1 MSTGIIILLIA
12 FILFGV
18 LAFRQLNA
26 LILAPIVTI
35 FVLVCFGMPI
45 LGNLAWPTSAINMEG
60 AVEATKAAAEA
71 GKASTTFYFGE
82 GLIGAFMPN
91 ASKYVTQYFLV
102 FFVGALFGAVYQF
115 TGAAKSIAKWM
126 ANACHGHFVA
136 GIIMTITGILTYGGI
151 SGFVVFFVIYPIA
164 LHVFREAGVTR
175 RLIPGAIS
183 AGTWTWSM
191 YGPGTPAIQNV
202 IPVRELGTTPT
213 AAFLP
218 SVIITVLSYLLI
230 FGWLE
235 YRTAS
240 FKKRGI
246 PFEDDAIRVKLTE
259 EELRSEDKDEDLPN
273 VCLSF
278 VPIFLI
284 LFFFNARLFPNAAGT
299 RSGLPVETAVFIG
312 VVTATVLMWKRVAGG
327 INGWIKVFNKGA
339 ADSGV
344 AILNTAIVVGFG
356 GVVQQTQ
363 GFKDLIAALQTL
375 DMPPLYFVFITVAVA
390 AGACGS
396 ASGGLGV
403 AFNALKDTYIKIGA
417 QLPYVHRI
425 AAIASGTLDSL
436 PHQGAQIT
444 LLGICKLNHKEGY
457 WDIFITQIV
466 IPVIAGIVFIWLG
479 QLGM

>member
-1 MSTGIIILLIA
+1 MDTGILILLIA

-18 LAFRQLNA
+18 LAFKQLNA
-26 LILAPIVTI
+26 LILAPIVTL
-35 FVLVCFGMPI
+35 FVLVCFNMPY
-45 LGNLAWPTSAINMEG
+45 LGTLTWPSSAQWD
-60 AVEATKAAAEA
+60 
-71 GKASTTFYFGE
+71 FGT

-91 ASKYVTQYFLV
+91 AAKYVAQYFLV

-126 ANACHGHFVA
+126 ASKCHGHFVA

-175 RLIPGAIS
+175 RIIPGAIS

-213 AAFLP
+213 AAFVP
-218 SVIITVLSYLLI
+218 SVIITVLSYVLI
-230 FGWLE
+230 FAWLE
-235 YRTAS
+235 YRTYS
-240 FKKRGI
+240 FKRRGV
-246 PFEDDAIRVKLTE
+246 PFEDDAIRIKLSE

-273 VCLSF
+273 VWLSF
-278 VPIFLI
+278 IPILLI
-284 LFFFNARLFPNAAGT
+284 LFLFNAPLFPNVKGEY
-299 RSGLPVETAVFIG
+299 RGLPVEIAVLSGVALATA
-312 VVTATVLMWKRVAGG
+312 LMWNRVKDGL
-327 INGWIKVFNKGA
+327 NGWIKVFNKGA

-363 GFKDLIAALQTL
+363 GFKDLIAWLQTL
-375 DMPPLYFVFITVAVA
+375 QMDPLYFAFFTVAVA

-403 AFNALKDTYIKIGA
+403 AFNALKDTYIKMGA

-466 IPVIAGIVFIWLG
+466 IPVIAGVVFITLG
-479 QLGM
+479 QMGF

>member
-1 MSTGIIILLIA
+1 MNTGILILLLT
-12 FILFGV
+12 FVLFGV
-18 LAFRQLNA
+18 LAFKQLNA

-45 LGNLAWPTSAINMEG
+45 LGSLSWPTSAINVEG
-60 AVEATKAAAEA
+60 AVEATEA
-71 GKASTTFYFGE
+71 GNASSTFYFGD

-91 ASKYVTQYFLV
+91 AAKYVTQYFLVFFV

-126 ANACHGHFVA
+126 TGMCSGHFVA
-136 GIIMTITGILTYGGI
+136 GIIMTITGVLTYGGI

-164 LHVFREAGVTR
+164 LHVFREAGVSR

-191 YGPGTPAIQNV
+191 YGPGSPAIQNV
-202 IPVRELGTTPT
+202 IPVTNLGTTPM
-213 AAFLP
+213 AAPIP
-218 SVIITVLSYLLI
+218 SVIITVLTYMLI

-240 FKKRGI
+240 FKKRCF

-259 EELRSEDKDEDLPN
+259 EELRSEEKDEDLPN
-273 VCLSF
+273 VWLSLF
-278 VPIFLI
+278 PMALI
-284 LFFFNARLFPNAAGT
+284 LFLFNAPIFKNAQGVRA
-299 RSGLPVETAVFIG
+299 GLPVEVAVFAG
-312 VVTATVLMWKRVAGG
+312 VVFATATMWKRVNDG
-327 INGWIKVFNKGA
+327 INGWVRVFNKGA

-363 GFKDLIAALQTL
+363 GFKDLITWLQSIQM
-375 DMPPLYFVFITVAVA
+375 DPLYFVFFTVAVA

-403 AFNALKDTYIKIGA
+403 AFNALKNTYIEMGA

-425 AAIASGTLDSL
+425 AAIAWHPGQPSPPGRTDHLVGHL
-436 PHQGAQIT
+436 QVEPQRG
-444 LLGICKLNHKEGY
+444 LLGHLHHPNYHPHHRGRRVY
-457 WDIFITQIV
+457 LAGPDRAV
-466 IPVIAGIVFIWLG
+466 I
-479 QLGM
+479 

>member
-1 MSTGIIILLIA
+1 MNTGILVLLIA

-18 LAFRQLNA
+18 LAFKQLNA

-45 LGNLAWPTSAINMEG
+45 LGNLSWPTSAIDVPD
-60 AVEATKAAAEA
+60 AVNAAKTAAEM
-71 GKASTTFYFGE
+71 GVASAKYYFGD

-91 ASKYVTQYFLV
+91 AAKYVAQYFLV

-115 TGAAKSIAKWM
+115 TGAAKAIARWM
-126 ANACHGHFVA
+126 AGACRGHFVA

-164 LHVFREAGVTR
+164 LHVFREAGVSR
-175 RLIPGAIS
+175 RIIPGAIS

-191 YGPGTPAIQNV
+191 YGPGSPAIQNV
-202 IPVRELGTTPT
+202 IPVTELGTTPT
-213 AAFLP
+213 AAFAP
-218 SVIITVLSYLLI
+218 SVIITVLTYVLI
-230 FGWLE
+230 FAWLE
-235 YRTAS
+235 YRTYS
-240 FKKRGI
+240 FKKRGF

-259 EELRSEDKDEDLPN
+259 EELRSEEKDEDLPN
-273 VCLSF
+273 VGLAF
-278 VPIFLI
+278 IPIALI
-284 LFFFNARLFPNAAGT
+284 LFLFNAPLFDG
-299 RSGLPVETAVFIG
+299 RGLRVEVAVFIG
-312 VVTATVLMWKRVAGG
+312 VAVATGLFWKRVKDG

-363 GFKDLIAALQTL
+363 GFKDLITWLQTIQ
-375 DMPPLYFVFITVAVA
+375 MNPLYFVFFTVAIA

-403 AFNALKDTYIKIGA
+403 AFNALKNTYVQMGA

-457 WDIFITQIV
+457 WDIFITQLV
-466 IPVIAGIVFIWLG
+466 IPIIAGFVFIWLG
-479 QLGM
+479 QMGM

>member
-1 MSTGIIILLIA
+1 MNTGILVLLIA

-18 LAFRQLNA
+18 LAFKQLNA
-26 LILAPIVTI
+26 LILAPIVTM
-35 FVLVCFGMPI
+35 FVLICFDMPY
-45 LGNLAWPTSAINMEG
+45 LGTLRWP
-60 AVEATKAAAEA
+60 
-71 GKASTTFYFGE
+71 STAQWDFGT

-91 ASKYVTQYFLV
+91 ATKYVTQYFLV

-126 ANACHGHFVA
+126 AGKCHGKYVA

-164 LHVFREAGVTR
+164 LHVFREANITR

-183 AGTWTWSM
+183 AGCWTWSM
-191 YGPGTPAIQNV
+191 YGPATPAIQNV
-202 IPVRELGTTPT
+202 IPVRELGTLPT
-213 AAFLP
+213 AAFVP
-218 SVIITVLSYLLI
+218 SLIITVLSYVLI
-230 FGWLE
+230 FWWLE
-235 YRTAS
+235 YRTAA
-240 FKKRGI
+240 FKKKNI
-246 PFEDDAIRVKLTE
+246 LFDDLSLRTQLTE

-273 VCLSF
+273 VWISF
-278 VPIFLI
+278 IPIALI
-284 LFFFNARLFPNAAGT
+284 LFFFNAPLLPNPDPTSPVARVGF
-299 RSGLPVETAVFIG
+299 PVEIAVFLG
-312 VVTATVLMWKRVAGG
+312 VAVATVLMYKRIAGG

-363 GFKDLIAALQTL
+363 GFKDLIAALQTF
-375 DMPPLYFVFITVAVA
+375 DMSPLYFVFFTVAVA

-403 AFNALKDTYIKIGA
+403 SFNALKDTYIALGV

-436 PHQGAQIT
+436 PHQGAQIN
-444 LLGICKLNHKEGY
+444 LLGICKLTHREAY
-457 WDIFITQIV
+457 WDIFVTQLV
-466 IPVIAGIVFIWLG
+466 IPIIAGFVF
-479 QLGM
+479 

>member
-1 MSTGIIILLIA
+1 
-12 FILFGV
+12 
-18 LAFRQLNA
+18 
-26 LILAPIVTI
+26 
-35 FVLVCFGMPI
+35 
-45 LGNLAWPTSAINMEG
+45 
-60 AVEATKAAAEA
+60 
-71 GKASTTFYFGE
+71 
-82 GLIGAFMPN
+82 
-91 ASKYVTQYFLV
+91 
-102 FFVGALFGAVYQF
+102 
-115 TGAAKSIAKWM
+115 
-126 ANACHGHFVA
+126 
-136 GIIMTITGILTYGGI
+136 MTITGILTYGGI

-164 LHVFREAGVTR
+164 LHVFREAGVSR
-175 RLIPGAIS
+175 RIIPGAIS

-218 SVIITVLSYLLI
+218 SAIITILTYFMI

-240 FKKRGI
+240 FKRRGF

-259 EELRSEDKDEDLPN
+259 EELQSEDKDEDLPN
-273 VCLSF
+273 VFLAF
-278 VPIFLI
+278 IPIAVILI
-284 LFFFNARLFPNAAGT
+284 FFNIPLFPGANGLV
-299 RSGLPVETAVFIG
+299 RLPVESAVFLG
-312 VVTATVLMWKRVAGG
+312 VALATILFYNRVAGG
-327 INGWIKVFNKGA
+327 ITAWIRVFNKGA

-363 GFKDLIAALQTL
+363 GFADLIAWLRTIQ
-375 DMPPLYFVFITVAVA
+375 MHPLTFVFFTVAVA

-403 AFNALKDTYIKIGA
+403 AFNALKETYIQIGA

-444 LLGICKLNHKEGY
+444 LLGICKLNHKEAY
-457 WDIFITQIV
+457 WDIFITQLA
-466 IPVIAGIVFIWLG
+466 IPIIAGFVFIFLAQIG
-479 QLGM
+479 L

>member
-1 MSTGIIILLIA
+1 MDTGILILLIA

-26 LILAPIVTI
+26 LILAPIVTV
-35 FVLVCFGMPI
+35 FVLLCFGMPV
-45 LGNLAWPTSAINMEG
+45 LGTLRWPSSAEW
-60 AVEATKAAAEA
+60 
-71 GKASTTFYFGE
+71 TFGD

-91 ASKYVTQYFLV
+91 AAKYVTQYFLV

-115 TGAAKSIAKWM
+115 TGAAKAIAKWM
-126 ANACHGHFVA
+126 ASKSNGRYVA

-164 LHVFREAGVTR
+164 LHVFREAGVSR

-213 AAFLP
+213 AAFFP
-218 SVIITVLSYLLI
+218 SLLITILSYVLI

-235 YRTAS
+235 YRSAS
-240 FKKRGI
+240 LKRRGYS
-246 PFEDDAIRVKLTE
+246 FEDGAIRTKLTE
-259 EELRSEDKDEDLPN
+259 EELRSDEKDEDLPN
-273 VCLSF
+273 VWLSF
-278 VPIFLI
+278 VPIALI
-284 LFFFNARLFPNAAGT
+284 LIFFNIPIASLR
-299 RSGLPVETAVFIG
+299 LPVESAVFLG
-312 VVTATVLMWKRVAGG
+312 VVTAVLLMYNRVAGG
-327 INGWIKVFNKGA
+327 LNAWIRVFNKGA

-363 GFKDLIAALQTL
+363 GFKDLIAWLQTIE
-375 DMPPLYFVFITVAVA
+375 MNPLFFVFFTVAVA

-403 AFNALKDTYIKIGA
+403 AFNALKDLYVKLGA
-417 QLPYVHRI
+417 QLPHVHRI

-444 LLGICKLNHKEGY
+444 LLAICKLTHKEAY
-457 WDIFITQIV
+457 WDIFVTQII
-466 IPVIAGIVFIWLG
+466 IPIIAGVAFIFIV
-479 QLGM
+479 QMGM

>member
-1 MSTGIIILLIA
+1 MNTGILVLLIA

-18 LAFRQLNA
+18 LAFKQLNA
-26 LILAPIVTI
+26 LILAPIVTM
-35 FVLVCFGMPI
+35 FVLICFDMPY
-45 LGNLAWPTSAINMEG
+45 LGTLSWP
-60 AVEATKAAAEA
+60 
-71 GKASTTFYFGE
+71 STAQWDFGT

-91 ASKYVTQYFLV
+91 ATKYVTQYFLV

-126 ANACHGHFVA
+126 AGKCHGKYVA

-164 LHVFREAGVTR
+164 LHVFREANITR

-183 AGTWTWSM
+183 AGCWTWSM
-191 YGPGTPAIQNV
+191 YGPATPAIQNV

-218 SVIITVLSYLLI
+218 SLIITVLTYVLI

-235 YRTAS
+235 YRTAF
-240 FKKRGI
+240 FKKKNI
-246 PFEDDAIRVKLTE
+246 LFDDPSLRTQLTE

-273 VCLSF
+273 VWISF
-278 VPIFLI
+278 IPIVLI
-284 LFFFNARLFPNAAGT
+284 LFFFNVPLFPDAQGVRA
-299 RSGLPVETAVFIG
+299 GLPVETAVFIG
-312 VVTATVLMWKRVAGG
+312 VAVATVLMYKRIAGG

-363 GFKDLIAALQTL
+363 GFKDLIAALQTF
-375 DMPPLYFVFITVAVA
+375 DMSPLYFVFFTVAIA

-403 AFNALKDTYIKIGA
+403 SFNALKDTYIALGV

-436 PHQGAQIT
+436 PHQGAQIN
-444 LLGICKLNHKEGY
+444 LLGICKLTHKEAY
-457 WDIFITQIV
+457 WDIFITQLV
-466 IPVIAGIVFIWLG
+466 IPIIAGFVFIWLAMAG
-479 QLGM
+479 L

>member
-1 MSTGIIILLIA
+1 MDTGIMILVIA
-12 FILFGV
+12 FFLFAI

-45 LGNLAWPTSAINMEG
+45 LGTLRWPEPSQWD
-60 AVEATKAAAEA
+60 
-71 GKASTTFYFGE
+71 FGT

-115 TGAAKSIAKWM
+115 TGAAKAIAKWM
-126 ANACHGHFVA
+126 AGMCRGHYVA
-136 GIIMTITGILTYGGI
+136 GIIMTITGFLTYGGI

-191 YGPGTPAIQNV
+191 YGPGTPAIQNI
-202 IPVRELGTTPT
+202 IPMRYLETTPT

-218 SVIITVLSYLLI
+218 SIIITILTYFLI

-235 YRTAS
+235 WRTAS
-240 FKKRGI
+240 FKKRGF
-246 PFEDDAIRVKLTE
+246 PFEDDALRTKLTA
-259 EELRSEDKDEDLPN
+259 EELRSEEKDEDLPN
-273 VCLSF
+273 VYLAL
-278 VPIFLI
+278 VPIALI
-284 LFFFNARLFPNAAGT
+284 LITFNVPLPWPWLEGYAR
-299 RSGLPVETAVFIG
+299 LPVETSVFFGIVVAVILFHN
-312 VVTATVLMWKRVAGG
+312 RVPGG
-327 INGWIKVFNKGA
+327 ITEWTKVFNKGA

-356 GVVQQTQ
+356 GVVMQTQ
-363 GFKDLIAALQTL
+363 GFKDLIAWLQTIQ
-375 DMPPLYFVFITVAVA
+375 MHPLTFVFFTVAVA

-403 AFNALKDTYIKIGA
+403 AFNALKDTYAALGV
-417 QLPYVHRI
+417 QFPYVHRI
-425 AAIASGTLDSL
+425 ASIASGTLDSL

-444 LLGICKLNHKEGY
+444 LLGICKLNHREAY

-466 IPVIAGIVFIWLG
+466 IPVIAGFAFIALA
-479 QLGM
+479 QMGM

>member
-1 MSTGIIILLIA
+1 MDANISMLILLGA
-12 FILFGV
+12 LILFAV
-18 LAFRQLNA
+18 LAFKQLNA
-26 LILAPIVTI
+26 LILAPVVTI
-35 FVLVCFGMPI
+35 FVLVCFDMPI
-45 LGNLAWPTSAINMEG
+45 LGTLRWP
-60 AVEATKAAAEA
+60 
-71 GKASTTFYFGE
+71 STTQWDFGT

-115 TGAAKSIAKWM
+115 TGAARAIAKWM
-126 ANACHGHFVA
+126 ADKCHGKYVA

-151 SGFVVFFVIYPIA
+151 SGFVVFFVIYPIT
-164 LHVFREAGVTR
+164 LHVFKEAGVTR

-202 IPVRELGTTPT
+202 IPVVELGTTPT
-213 AAFLP
+213 AAFIP
-218 SVIITVLSYLLI
+218 SVLITVLSYLLI

-246 PFEDDAIRVKLTE
+246 PFEDDKLATKLTA
-259 EELRSEDKDEDLPN
+259 EELRSEDKEDDLPN
-273 VCLSF
+273 VFLAF
-278 VPIFLI
+278 IPIALI
-284 LFFFNARLFPNAAGT
+284 LITFNIPLWPSWPNGELVLSRL
-299 RSGLPVETAVFIG
+299 RVEGAVFLGVATAV
-312 VVTATVLMWKRVAGG
+312 VLFYNRVLGG
-327 INGWIKVFNKGA
+327 ISAWVKVFNKGA

-356 GVVQQTQ
+356 GVVQQTE
-363 GFKDLIAALQTL
+363 GFKNLISWLHTLQM
-375 DMPPLYFVFITVAVA
+375 DPLYFVFITVAVA

-403 AFNALKDTYIKIGA
+403 AFNALKEVYIKLGA
-417 QLPYVHRI
+417 SMPQVHRI

-444 LLGICKLNHKEGY
+444 LLGICKLNHKEAY
-457 WDIFITQIV
+457 WDIFVTQII
-466 IPVIAGIVFIWLG
+466 IPVIAGIVFIWLS

>member
-1 MSTGIIILLIA
+1 MNTGILVLLIA

-45 LGNLAWPTSAINMEG
+45 LGNLAWP
-60 AVEATKAAAEA
+60 
-71 GKASTTFYFGE
+71 STAQWDFGT

-91 ASKYVTQYFLV
+91 AAKYVTQYFLV

-126 ANACHGHFVA
+126 AGACHGHFVA

-202 IPVRELGTTPT
+202 IPVNELGTLPT
-213 AAFLP
+213 AAFTP

-240 FKKRGI
+240 FKKRGF
-246 PFEDDAIRVKLTE
+246 PFEDDAIRTKLTE
-259 EELRSEDKDEDLPN
+259 EELRSEEKDEDLPN
-273 VCLSF
+273 VWLSF
-278 VPIFLI
+278 IPIILI
-284 LFFFNARLFPNAAGT
+284 LFFFNAPLFDGK
-299 RSGLPVETAVFIG
+299 GLRVEIAVFIG
-312 VVTATVLMWKRVAGG
+312 VAVATGMFWKRVKDG
-327 INGWIKVFNKGA
+327 INGWVKVFNKGA

-363 GFKDLIAALQTL
+363 GFKDLIAWLQTL
-375 DMPPLYFVFITVAVA
+375 QMDPLYFVFITVAIA

-403 AFNALKDTYIKIGA
+403 AFNALKETYRALGA
-417 QLPYVHRI
+417 NFNYVHRI
-425 AAIASGTLDSL
+425 SAIASGTLDSL

-457 WDIFITQIV
+457 WDIFITQII
-466 IPVIAGIVFIWLG
+466 IPIIAGVVFISLA
-479 QLGM
+479 QMGM

>member
-1 MSTGIIILLIA
+1 MNTGILILLIA

-45 LGNLAWPTSAINMEG
+45 LGTVRWPST
-60 AVEATKAAAEA
+60 AEWD
-71 GKASTTFYFGE
+71 FGT

-91 ASKYVTQYFLV
+91 ATKYVTQYFLV

-126 ANACHGHFVA
+126 ANKCHGHFVA
-136 GIIMTITGILTYGGI
+136 GIIMTVTGILTYGGI

-183 AGTWTWSM
+183 AGCWTWSM

-202 IPVRELGTTPT
+202 IPVNNLGTTPT
-213 AAFLP
+213 AAPIP
-218 SVIITVLSYLLI
+218 SVIITILSYLLI

-240 FKKRGI
+240 FKKKGI
-246 PFEDDAIRVKLTE
+246 PFEDDAIRVKLSE
-259 EELRSEDKDEDLPN
+259 EELRTEDKDEDLPN
-273 VCLSF
+273 VWLSF
-278 VPIFLI
+278 IPMALI
-284 LFFFNARLFPNAAGT
+284 LFLFNAPLFLKANGT
-299 RSGLPVETAVFIG
+299 RGGLPVEESVFWG
-312 VVTATVLMWKRVAGG
+312 VALATVLMWKRVAGG

-403 AFNALKDTYIKIGA
+403 AFNALKETYIRIGA
-417 QLPYVHRI
+417 ELPYVHRI

-444 LLGICKLNHKEGY
+444 LLGICKLNHREGY

-466 IPVIAGIVFIWLG
+466 IPVIAGIVFIWLA

>member
-1 MSTGIIILLIA
+1 MNTGILILLIA

-45 LGNLAWPTSAINMEG
+45 LGSLKWPTTAQWD
-60 AVEATKAAAEA
+60 
-71 GKASTTFYFGE
+71 FGT

-115 TGAAKSIAKWM
+115 TGAAKAIAKWM
-126 ANACHGHFVA
+126 AGACRGHFVA

-202 IPVRELGTTPT
+202 IPVNELGTRPT

-218 SVIITVLSYLLI
+218 AVIITILSYLLI

-240 FKKRGI
+240 FKRRGI
-246 PFEDDAIRVKLTE
+246 PFEDDAIRIKLTE
-259 EELRSEDKDEDLPN
+259 DELRSEEKDEDLPN
-273 VCLSF
+273 VWLSF
-278 VPIFLI
+278 VPIILI
-284 LFFFNARLFPNAAGT
+284 LFFFNAPLFNG
-299 RSGLPVETAVFIG
+299 RGLPVETAVFIG
-312 VVTATVLMWKRVAGG
+312 VAVATFLFWNRVKDG
-327 INGWIKVFNKGA
+327 ISGWIKVFNKGA

-363 GFKDLIAALQTL
+363 GFKDLIAWLQTL
-375 DMPPLYFVFITVAVA
+375 QMDPLYFVFITVAIA

-403 AFNALKDTYIKIGA
+403 AFNALKETYRILGA
-417 QLPYVHRI
+417 NFEHVHRI

-457 WDIFITQIV
+457 WDIFITQII
-466 IPVIAGIVFIWLG
+466 IPIIAGIVFISLA
-479 QLGM
+479 QMGM